1 MTGMAS
7 KGIFESRGGNKE
19 REAIW
24 HNIANNFQKTAKNLQ
39 ERREVLEIILLTS

>member
-24 HNIANNFQKTAKNLQ
+24 HNIANNFQKLRRVCRNGAKSW
-39 ERREVLEIILLTS
+39 RSFY